1 MNTKPKRKIKKVKMV
16 WFMKWSWKEEVK
28 QILREMAQAIFGCV
42 HNAGVR
48 QLVVYSREFCW
59 WPASWSHDRCST
71 DSGTPAPNSDAEE
84 ASRVNQDLPRDANP
98 QSCTNYS
105 SAAISRRAKIFRI
118 HCSWYGSPTVLT
130 HPPSFPGQPCN
141 RENQKCLSCRRA
153 SKECLPCRSR
163 VLTRSKGF
171 QRSQTQD
178 HWGLH
183 RNQWAQL

>member
-1 MNTKPKRKIKKVKMV
+1 MEGRGEANSSGRWLKLFSDAFIMPASG
-16 WFMKWSWKEEVK
+16 SWLSTAENSVDGP
-28 QILREMAQAIFGCV
+28 RV
-42 HNAGVR
+42 GVTIGVLPTAAR
-48 QLVVYSREFCW
+48 QLQTRMRRKR
-59 WPASWSHDRCST
+59 A
-71 DSGTPAPNSDAEE
+71 
-84 ASRVNQDLPRDANP
+84 RVNQDLPRDANP

-118 HCSWYGSPTVLT
+118 NCSWYGSPTVLT

-141 RENQKCLSCRRA
+141 RENQKCLPCRRT
-153 SKECLPCRSR
+153 SKECLPCSSR